1 MRWKSS
7 LTIGLKMA
15 PLFFQH
21 GFISKEVTVVAVA
34 VGTAPLSRFL
44 YSLFFYLV
52 LPFVFLRLYW
62 RSLKEPSY
70 RVSLMQRL
78 GFGDEIHS
86 DRLIWVHAVSA
97 GETIAAAPL
106 VRRLLD
112 QGFDVLMTNMTPTG
126 RERAAALLG
135 RRIENRYAP
144 YDTPGAVTRF
154 LNRTSPIALIIVDT
168 ELWPNMLH
176 YAANKGV
183 KVMLVNGRLSEK
195 STRGYKKIS
204 ALSQPMMDALFRV
217 AAQSEPQ
224 GNRFIS
230 LGLSREKL
238 RITGSTKFDVE
249 RDTSAGSAIQLLAS
263 SFKSRFVFIAAS
275 THSGEEELVLSA
287 LELLKQSIPEIL
299 LVLVPRHPHRTQELL
314 KLCGA
319 SDFTTQKHSDGYDF
333 NCSTMVYVLDT
344 MGELMAFYSMSNVAF
359 IGGSLVPV
367 GGHNPMEP
375 ASFGLPLLMGPYLR
389 NVDDIA
395 RQFIDEGAMKL
406 VSSSKELAAEVS
418 LIQSSESVIVERK
431 NAALKVM
438 ERNKGALDR
447 VEFMIIEALKG

>member
-1 MRWKSS
+1 MFSR
-7 LTIGLKMA
+7 
-15 PLFFQH
+15 H
-21 GFISKEVTVVAVA
+21 GFISKEVTVVVVA
-34 VGTAPLSRFL
+34 VGTALLTRHL

-62 RSLKEPSY
+62 RSVKEPSY

-106 VRRLLD
+106 VGRFLD

-126 RERAAALLG
+126 RERATALLG
-135 RRIENRYAP
+135 KRVDNRYAP
-144 YDTPGAVTRF
+144 YDTPGAVKRF

-176 YAANKGV
+176 HAATKGV
-183 KVMLVNGRLSEK
+183 KAMLVNGRLSEK
-195 STRGYKKIS
+195 STRGYKKIRS
-204 ALSQPMMDALFRV
+204 LSKPMMEALFRV

-230 LGLSREKL
+230 LGLSKEKL
-238 RITGSTKFDVE
+238 RVTGSTKFDVE
-249 RDTSAGSAIQLLAS
+249 WDVTTGEAIQSLAS
-263 SFKSRFVFIAAS
+263 SFKNRFVFIAAS
-275 THSGEEELVLSA
+275 THSGEEDLVLSA
-287 LELLKQSIPEIL
+287 LALLKKSIPEIL
-299 LVLVPRHPHRTQELL
+299 LVLVPRHPHRTQEVL
-314 KLCGA
+314 KLCEA
-319 SDFTTQKHSDGYDF
+319 SGFTTQKHSDGYDC
-333 NCSTMVYVLDT
+333 NDSTIVYVLDT
-344 MGELMAFYSMSNVAF
+344 MGELMSFYGMSNVAF
-359 IGGSLVPV
+359 VGGSMVPV

-395 RQFIDEGAMKL
+395 QQFIDEGAMKL
-406 VSSSKELAAEVS
+406 VSSSMEIAAEVS
-418 LIQSSESVIVERK
+418 LIQRSESVISERK
-431 NAALKVM
+431 NAALMVM

-447 VEFMIIEALKG
+447 VEFMIVDALKA